1 MIDLLW
7 TDANEFNLTNNLN
20 FTKLSCQVGY
30 GFIFLETQILE
41 IYCINGVR
49 ALR

>member
-7 TDANEFNLTNNLN
+7 TDANKFNLTNNLN
-20 FTKLSCQVGY
+20 FTKLSCQVG
-30 GFIFLETQILE
+30 FIFLETQILE
-41 IYCINGVR
+41 IHCINGVR